1 MWPLLCLPFL
11 ILFQTAEILTFCQY
25 LEANV
30 FGRENWKL
38 SFPKLICDLELLLS
52 LEALGCVVLSLYLV
66 SIQFVER
73 QQAISK
79 IHGSGK
85 FLTGK

>member
-1 MWPLLCLPFL
+1 MWPLLCLFLL
-11 ILFQTAEILTFCQY
+11 ILFQTTEILTFGQY
-25 LEANV
+25 VEENI
-30 FGRENWKL
+30 FGCENWKL
-38 SFPKLICDLELLLS
+38 SSPKLICDLELLLS

-85 FLTGK
+85 LLTWK